1 MFDAFLWAQALAY
14 LMAFG
19 VFGWL
24 FSLVNRDVS
33 IVDSMWS
40 LMFLIA
46 TLVYISGANPFGPRT
61 GLVLTLVS
69 LWAIRLSTYITW
81 RNHGE
86 DEDYRYQKIRANN
99 SPGFAFKSLYIVFG
113 LQGALAW
120 IISLP
125 LLASMTGQTQVGI
138 LDYLG
143 IVVFSIG
150 FLFEA
155 IGDYQLSRFKRQK
168 ANAGKV
174 LDSGLWKYTRH
185 PNYFGNACI
194 WWGFYLI
201 AVSAG
206 GWWSLPAP
214 VLMTFLLLRVSGV
227 AMLEKDITDRR
238 PAYRRYIETTNA
250 FIPGPSK
257 Q

>member
-1 MFDAFLWAQALAY
+1 
-14 LMAFG
+14 MAFG
-19 VFGWL
+19 VFGWTI
-24 FSLVNRDVS
+24 SLVLRDVS

-46 TLVYISGANPFGPRT
+46 TVVYVAGANPFGPRT
-61 GLVLTLVS
+61 GLVLALVS
-69 LWAIRLSTYITW
+69 LWAIRLFIYITW
-81 RNHGE
+81 RNFGE
-86 DEDYRYQKIRANN
+86 EEDYRYQKIRANN
-99 SPGFAFKSLYIVFG
+99 SPGFRFKSLYIVFG

-120 IISLP
+120 FISLP
-125 LLASMTGQTQVGI
+125 LLAAVTGQSQVGI

-143 IVVFSIG
+143 ILIFSIG

-168 ANAGKV
+168 DNGEGV

-194 WWGFYLI
+194 WWGLYLI
-201 AVSAG
+201 AVPAG

-214 VLMTFLLLRVSGV
+214 ILMTFLLLRVSGV
-227 AMLEKDITDRR
+227 AMLEKDIANRR

-250 FIPGPSK
+250 FIPGPRK